1 MIDEILEADGNI
13 YQTIMPNGRESF
25 RYRLLTLKEYKVHRL
40 LIDNSILSEEDC
52 FMKVFE
58 RCFLGQS
65 FLLSDDLPAGI
76 LISIGRLIMWM
87 SGDSDGQTLIHDI
100 ERHKAMNP
108 TTSVYAY
115 MQAAILTA
123 MPSYTVE
130 SLENWDREKLL
141 KIFTISENVL
151 EKQREGYTR
160 LALEIQEPGKR
171 KKPAHGIDFEKENR
185 AIRKHQN
192 PMDIEQT
199 EQNLNKEQLQKLER
213 MRR

>member
-13 YQTIMPNGRESF
+13 YQTIMPDEGISF

-40 LIDNSILSEEDC
+40 LIDNQIVNQEDC

-87 SGDSDGQTLIHDI
+87 SGDSDAQTLIQDI
-100 ERHKAMNP
+100 DRHRAMNP
-108 TTSVYAY
+108 TESVYAY

-123 MPSYTVE
+123 MPSYTIE
-130 SLENWDREKLL
+130 ELENWDREKLL
-141 KIFTISENVL
+141 KIFTIAENVL

-160 LALEIQEPGKR
+160 LTLEIKEPGKR
-171 KKPAHGIDFEKENR
+171 EKPAHGIDFEKENR

-192 PMDIEQT
+192 PFDLE
-199 EQNLNKEQLQKLER
+199 EAQNKLDKEQLQKLER

>member
-1 MIDEILEADGNI
+1 MIDDILEADGNI
-13 YQTIMPNGRESF
+13 YQTIMPEEGVSF

-40 LIDNSILSEEDC
+40 LIDNQMLNERDC

-87 SGDSDGQTLIHDI
+87 SGDSDGQTLIQDI
-100 ERHKAMNP
+100 DRHRAINP
-108 TTSVYAY
+108 TESVYAY

-123 MPSYTVE
+123 MPAYTVE
-130 SLENWDREKLL
+130 TLENWDRERLL
-141 KIFTISENVL
+141 KVFTIAENVL
-151 EKQREGYTR
+151 EKQREGYAR
-160 LALEIQEPGKR
+160 LTLEMKEPGKR
-171 KKPAHGIDFEKENR
+171 QKPAHGIDFEKENR

-192 PMDIEQT
+192 PMDLEQT
-199 EQNLNKEQLQKLER
+199 QENLNKEQLQKLER